1 MSDEDL
7 SRVSDDPYEYAQE
20 MYRTAK
26 SQYIEDTPYDEH
38 GELQST
44 LSDTVALEGKFE
56 NDEEIAEFDEF
67 VAMVWE
73 NMDTGEREGLLMA
86 SEYGGDTSSV
96 EEWAEFLYNEF
107 TENKEDD

>member
-1 MSDEDL
+1 
-7 SRVSDDPYEYAQE
+7 
-20 MYRTAK
+20 MYRNAK
-26 SQYIEDTPYDEH
+26 DHYIEDTPYEDHDE
-38 GELQST
+38 LKST
-44 LSDTVALEGKFE
+44 LSDTVALERKFE

-67 VAMVWE
+67 IGMVWE
-73 NMDTGEREGLLMA
+73 NMSNEDKEELLMA